1 MSLFSRLAGKP
12 QQADEDKPVDR
23 GLPQQDAA
31 ANSASGGNE
40 LDHLSYGDELLALA
54 ANAAVPASQRAAQ
67 QRLAQLIDAGSID
80 LSRLNGAMNDKVAL
94 LSVAALARDPAHLQR
109 AADAI
114 ADMDFFLKLAIDGPS
129 TRLRQLAAEK
139 IEDPER
145 LKKLLRHARGKDK
158 NVFKIIK
165 RKCDALNAEQRKAE
179 EAEVHIVAL
188 GEAIERH
195 SYKPFD
201 GAYIATV
208 EHFSTQW
215 NAVAAQAP
223 AELQARVKLAIERSR
238 EAIATHLRV
247 IAAHAAQVS
256 AIENADTQRQNVLDE
271 MRKLLTSLYAADS
284 LDAQANSAHTAQV
297 AKWTERWKEASRYKP
312 AIPADAATFDALRP
326 ALPQLLR
333 LISRHGTLRQQL
345 AVVHAAPPEQDLAA
359 NYKALR
365 ETLSVRTALGAE
377 ADLPEEVQAAVAALQ
392 EHEKSR
398 ADRQATAA
406 KALHKVGGLIH
417 KATRALAD
425 GQSAQAAGMR
435 RSIGQMMADL
445 PSVPAH
451 LTAQLEQLD
460 RRLGELQDWKSFAV
474 TPKRAQLIERM
485 EALIGFDTHPNE
497 LANRIR
503 KLQEEWK
510 TISKGG
516 AAQSESDWEKFHRA
530 AQAAY
535 EPCREYFAAQAQVRQ
550 ENLEKRKRIAA
561 ALADFEATTDW
572 ANVDWREVAKL
583 LRDARQ
589 DWRNFNPTER
599 AATKP
604 VQEQF
609 DALIDKLQGRL
620 DAEYAGNIERKRTL
634 IQQAQRLVEDSD
646 TRRAIDEIKRLQ
658 SVWKNVG
665 LVPHIEDQRLWEEFR
680 QHCDAVFQKS
690 QQAYSQAAA
699 EAEGHKAKALAIC
712 AEVEQ
717 LANASGAAIFE
728 GAARLRQLREEFA
741 AIGDLPRGDANA
753 LRKKFERAVEQFERA
768 VGQQRSR
775 DEEQRWDN
783 LFAASNEVRLL
794 QLATLDSSDAD
805 TDPVVQ
811 ALRESTGALVAA
823 DKQWPKGGAPAIK
836 EKLAATVSPDVNAHE
851 TALRTLCI
859 RAEIIT
865 DTPTPAEDQAL
876 RRNYQLQSLVKGFGQ
891 SVTPGRQQ
899 VDAMVFE
906 WIAVGPIPT
915 PVYASLFER
924 FRQCWKKAQRLPA

>member
-1 MSLFSRLAGKP
+1 MSLFSRLAGKTQP
-12 QQADEDKPVDR
+12 ADEDKPVDG

-31 ANSASGGNE
+31 ANSASAGTE
-40 LDHLSYGDELLALA
+40 LDHLGYGDELLGLA
-54 ANAAVPASQRAAQ
+54 ANSASPASQRAAQ
-67 QRLAQLIDAGSID
+67 QRLAQLIDAGNVD
-80 LSRLNGAMNDKVAL
+80 FSRLNGQMKDKVAL
-94 LSVAALARDPAHLQR
+94 LCVAALARDPSHLNR
-109 AADAI
+109 AADSI

-139 IEDPER
+139 IEDPPR
-145 LKKLLRHARGKDK
+145 LKQLLRHARGKDK

-165 RKCDALNAEQRKAE
+165 RKVDALNAEQRKAE
-179 EAEVHIVAL
+179 EAEAHIVAL

-201 GAYIATV
+201 GAFIATV
-208 EHFSTQW
+208 DHFNTQW
-215 NAVAAQAP
+215 NAVAEQAP
-223 AELQARVKLAIERSR
+223 PELQVRVKQAIERSR
-238 EAIATHLRV
+238 EAIANHLRV
-247 IAAHAAQVS
+247 IAAHAAQVT
-256 AIENADTQRQNVLDE
+256 AIENADTQRQTVLDE

-284 LDAQANSAHTAQV
+284 LDPQTNNAHSAQV
-297 AKWTERWKEASRYKP
+297 EKWTERWKDASRYKP
-312 AIPADAATFDALRP
+312 ASPADAATFDALRP

-345 AVVHAAPPEQDLAA
+345 EKVRAASAEQNLST
-359 NYKALR
+359 NYQALR
-365 ETLSVRTALGAE
+365 ETLAVRTELGAE
-377 ADLPEEVQAAVAALQ
+377 ADVPEEVQAAVAALQ

-398 ADRQATAA
+398 ADHQAAAA

-445 PSVPAH
+445 SSVPAH

-535 EPCREYFAAQAQVRQ
+535 EPCRVYFAEQAKVRQ
-550 ENLEKRKRIAA
+550 ENLEKRKRIVA

-609 DALIDKLQGRL
+609 DTVVDALQGRL
-620 DAEYAGNIERKRTL
+620 DAEYAGNIDRKKTL
-634 IQQAQRLVEDSD
+634 VQQAQRLVEESD

-658 SVWKNVG
+658 AVWKNVG
-665 LVPHIEDQRLWEEFR
+665 LVPHTEDQRLWEEFR
-680 QHCDAVFQKS
+680 KHCDAVFQKS

-699 EAEGHKAKALAIC
+699 EAEGNKAKVLAMC
-712 AEVEQ
+712 AEAEQ
-717 LANASGAAIFE
+717 LAGVSGAGIFE
-728 GAARLRQLREEFA
+728 GAARVRQLREEFG
-741 AIGDLPRGDANA
+741 AIGDRPRADANA
-753 LRKKFERAVEQFERA
+753 LRKKFDRALEQFERA

-794 QLATLDSSDAD
+794 QLATLESSDAD
-805 TDPVVQ
+805 VDPVVQ
-811 ALRESTGALVAA
+811 ALRDSTRALLEGE
-823 DKQWPKGGAPAIK
+823 KQWPKGGAQAIK
-836 EKLAATVSPDVNAHE
+836 EKLAAPVSPDLSAHE

-859 RAEIIT
+859 RAELIT
-865 DTPTPAEDQAL
+865 ETATPAEDQAL

-891 SVTPGRQQ
+891 SAAPGRQQ

-906 WIAVGPIPT
+906 WIGVGPIPT
-915 PVYASLFER
+915 PVYVDLFER

>member
-23 GLPQQDAA
+23 GLPQQDVAA
-31 ANSASGGNE
+31 DSASAGNE
-40 LDHLSYGDELLALA
+40 LDPARDGDELLALA
-54 ANAAVPASQRAAQ
+54 ANSASPDSQRAAQ
-67 QRLAQLIDAGSID
+67 QRLAQLIDAGSVD
-80 LSRLNGAMNDKVAL
+80 FSWLNDAMKDKVAL

-139 IEDPER
+139 IEDPAR

-179 EAEVHIVAL
+179 EVEAHIAAL

-201 GAYIATV
+201 GAYVATID
-208 EHFSTQW
+208 HFNAQW
-215 NAVAAQAP
+215 DAVAAQAQP
-223 AELQARVKLAIERSR
+223 ELQARVKQAIERSR
-238 EAIATHLRV
+238 EAIANHLRV

-256 AIENADTQRQNVLDE
+256 AIENADTQRQTVLDE
-271 MRKLLTSLYAADS
+271 MRRLLTALYAADS
-284 LDAQANSAHTAQV
+284 LEAQANNAHVAQV
-297 AKWTERWKEASRYKP
+297 AKWTERWQDASRYKP
-312 AIPADAATFDALRP
+312 ANPVDAAAFDAFRA
-326 ALPQLLR
+326 ALSQLLR
-333 LISRHGTLRQQL
+333 LISRHGTLRGQL
-345 AVVHAAPPEQDLAA
+345 AAVRAASAEQDLSS
-359 NYKALR
+359 NYRALR
-365 ETLSVRTALGAE
+365 ETVAVRSALGEQAE
-377 ADLPEEVQAAVAALQ
+377 VAEEIQAAAAAVQ
-392 EHEKSR
+392 EHEKTR
-398 ADRQATAA
+398 ADRQAAAA

-435 RSIGQMMADL
+435 RSIGQMLADL

-451 LTAQLEQLD
+451 LAAQLEQLD

-516 AAQSESDWEKFHRA
+516 AAQSEADWEKFHRA

-550 ENLEKRKRIAA
+550 QNLERRKRIVA
-561 ALADFEATTDW
+561 ALADFETATDW

-620 DAEYAGNIERKRTL
+620 DVEYAGNIERKKTL
-634 IQQAQRLVEDSD
+634 IQQAQRLVEESD

-658 SVWKNVG
+658 SIWKNVG
-665 LVPHIEDQRLWEEFR
+665 LVPHTEDQRLWEEFR

-690 QQAYSQAAA
+690 QQAHTQAAA
-699 EAEGHKAKALAIC
+699 EAEGNKAKALAMC

-717 LANASGAAIFE
+717 LAHASGAAIFE

-753 LRKKFERAVEQFERA
+753 LRKKFERATEQFERA
-768 VGQQRSR
+768 VGQQRAR

-783 LFAASNEVRLL
+783 LFSASNEVRLL

-811 ALRESTGALVAA
+811 ALRESTRALLEGE
-823 DKQWPKGGAPAIK
+823 KQWPKGGAQAIK
-836 EKLAATVSPDVNAHE
+836 EKLAAAVSPDLNAHE

-865 DTPTPAEDQAL
+865 DTATPAEDHAL

-891 SVTPGRQQ
+891 AVTPGRQQ
-899 VDAMVFE
+899 VDAMVYE
-906 WIAVGPIPT
+906 WIGVGPIPT
-915 PVYASLFER
+915 PVYTNLFER
-924 FRQCWKKAQRLPA
+924 FRQCWKKAQRLPD